1 MTPKVKKNW
10 VFTPSQDYSPK
21 GSLQL
26 GQVLEDPWQPAS
38 ALVPEET
45 IKPPKEIITD
55 DTTKTGVNIHLHDSL
70 NASYALWLKASE
82 LPLGGES
89 GGNTDSSST
98 ATFDIKRLESK
109 MFTPSLKYI
118 SEVLGSGDV
127 PTKTQWWKA
136 RTKVFVVTGVRI
148 AYGTSFDK
156 EETDTS
162 EIHGSLQADGT
173 QSGVP
178 ASGGGKFNENESS
191 GIKEVA
197 KTVSPF
203 VFAYRLQQV
212 RYRLVVSHKPFDD
225 GHTVDVE
232 SGSVPETGENEYT
245 GYELVKIDEKDF
257 GAGKEFSLLSVNET
271 MEEAFLVR
279 R

>member
-1 MTPKVKKNW
+1 M
-10 VFTPSQDYSPK
+10 
-21 GSLQL
+21 
-26 GQVLEDPWQPAS
+26 
-38 ALVPEET
+38 
-45 IKPPKEIITD
+45 
-55 DTTKTGVNIHLHDSL
+55 
-70 NASYALWLKASE
+70 
-82 LPLGGES
+82 
-89 GGNTDSSST
+89 
-98 ATFDIKRLESK
+98 
-109 MFTPSLKYI
+109 
-118 SEVLGSGDV
+118 
-127 PTKTQWWKA
+127 
-136 RTKVFVVTGVRI
+136 
-148 AYGTSFDK
+148 
-156 EETDTS
+156 
-162 EIHGSLQADGT
+162 QADGT

-257 GAGKEFSLLSVNET
+257 GVGKEVFLLPVNET